1 MKAQIK
7 QIAAKVAKTAVIII
21 PFVTEIHVVMHINI
35 YFNIYFH

>member
-21 PFVTEIHVVMHINI
+21 PFVTEIHVVIHIKI
-35 YFNIYFH
+35 CFH